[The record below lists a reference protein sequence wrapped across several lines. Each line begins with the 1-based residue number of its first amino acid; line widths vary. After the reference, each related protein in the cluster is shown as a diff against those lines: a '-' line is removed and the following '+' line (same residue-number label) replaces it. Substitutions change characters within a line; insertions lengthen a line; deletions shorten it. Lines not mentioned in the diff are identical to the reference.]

1 MSLELHPQNTAMR
14 RARFGKEKEVGDA
27 VLEWVRS
34 TKDEVTQ
41 TIIRTKA
48 AEIATE
54 MGRDFSP
61 SMGWV
66 SRLCKRGSIELKRG
80 GPKSFSAFLE
90 ESMRVQRTTASHD
103 GMEDN

>member
-1 MSLELHPQNTAMR
+1 MR

-34 TKDEVTQ
+34 TRSEELSQ

-48 AEIATE
+48 AEIAKD

-66 SRLCKRGSIELKRG
+66 SRLCKRGSIDLKRG
-80 GPKSFSAFLE
+80 GPKSFSAFLD
-90 ESMRVQRTTASHD
+90 ESIGASASHD
-103 GMEDN
+103 GMEEN

>member
-1 MSLELHPQNTAMR
+1 MR

-34 TKDEVTQ
+34 TNEELTQ

-48 AEIATE
+48 ADIAKE

-66 SRLCKRGSIELKRG
+66 SRLCKRGSMDLKRG
-80 GPKSFSAFLE
+80 GPKSFSAFLD
-90 ESMRVQRTTASHD
+90 ESMGVHQT
-103 GMEDN
+103 